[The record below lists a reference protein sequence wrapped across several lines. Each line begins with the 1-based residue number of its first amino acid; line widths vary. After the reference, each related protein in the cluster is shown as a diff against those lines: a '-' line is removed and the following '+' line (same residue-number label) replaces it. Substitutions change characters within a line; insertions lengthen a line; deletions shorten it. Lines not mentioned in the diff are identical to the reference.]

1 MLKQVGDSIKLKAY
15 PDAGF
20 CNLFNGTS
28 STQGFVIF
36 LEGNKNTCVLDWG
49 SIKIKRKV
57 SSTLEV
63 QALKETI
70 NNAIYIGSLIS
81 EFIYDDFTKNKIA
94 IEAYTDNKPV
104 EQSVRSTKQ
113 VHERRL
119 RVDMGE
125 VQRLLEDKEIV
136 DIKWIPTNLQLAD
149 GLTKR
154 DINMQKLFSV
164 IN

>member
-1 MLKQVGDSIKLKAY
+1 MQ
-15 PDAGF
+15 
-20 CNLFNGTS
+20 
-28 STQGFVIF
+28 
-36 LEGNKNTCVLDWG
+36 
-49 SIKIKRKV
+49 
-57 SSTLEV
+57 STLEC
-63 QALKETI
+63 
-70 NNAIYIGSLIS
+70 LIS

-113 VHERRL
+113 LHERRL
-119 RVDMGE
+119 RVDIGE

-154 DINMQKLFSV
+154 DISMQKLFSA